1 VCIIFLLPLKKV
13 HGSWKSK
20 LRKLDFYGSVLTL
33 AWAVLVLLALS
44 WSGSRY
50 SWSDAAVIA
59 PLVIGIALLGV
70 FIYVEAKV
78 VPLPLVPMYI
88 FRDMTVAASM
98 ATTFANGAAFFC
110 SLYYLPQYF
119 QVVRGENP
127 LESGLSMLPLIFV
140 QVFCSFL

>member
-33 AWAVLVLLALS
+33 AWAVLVLLSLS

-59 PLVIGIALLGV
+59 PLVIGIALVGV

-78 VPLPLVPMYI
+78 VPLPMYI